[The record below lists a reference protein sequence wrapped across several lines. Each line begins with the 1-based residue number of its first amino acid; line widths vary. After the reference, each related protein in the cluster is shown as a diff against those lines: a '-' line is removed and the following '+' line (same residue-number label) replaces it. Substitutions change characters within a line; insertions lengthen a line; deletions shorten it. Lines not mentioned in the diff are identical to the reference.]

1 MENKMK
7 LLSVVVFSLFFLVGS
22 LVILNGYSKNYIVIA
37 QSEEENTGN
46 AINAAEEKPKD
57 FKCLKCHKGSKSLE
71 NLAKEK
77 EITSAEKLRFLIRKG
92 PKSGLHVTVPDEDL
106 EKAIQY
112 LDLE

>member
-1 MENKMK
+1 MR
-7 LLSVVVFSLFFLVGS
+7 LLSLAVFTLFFVVGG
-22 LVILNGYSKNYIVIA
+22 LVILTGYSKNNIVIA
-37 QSEEENTGN
+37 QSERK
-46 AINAAEEKPKD
+46 KPKN

-112 LDLE
+112 LDLK

>member
-1 MENKMK
+1 MK

-22 LVILNGYSKNYIVIA
+22 LVILNGYSKNYIVTA
-37 QSEEENTGN
+37 QSEEENTRN
-46 AINAAEEKPKD
+46 AINATEEKPKN

-77 EITSAEKLRFLIRKG
+77 EITSAEKLRFLIREG
-92 PKSGLHVTVPDEDL
+92 PKSGLHVTIPDEDL